1 MILALS
7 AQPARALPRV
17 GLPHADK
24 LVHAGLYA
32 VLAALLARA
41 LLGSRLRP
49 LLAGAL
55 AVLLATGFG
64 GIDELSQ
71 QLSPGREPSGLDLV
85 ADAVGAGVGA
95 LVAVRYTRRRHASHP
110 SVR

>member
-7 AQPARALPRV
+7 AQPARRLPEV
-17 GLPHADK
+17 GVQHLDK

-32 VLAALLARA
+32 VLSALVARA

-49 LLAGAL
+49 IAAGVLAA
-55 AVLLATGFG
+55 LLATGFG
-64 GIDELSQ
+64 LIDELSQ

-85 ADAVGAGVGA
+85 ADAVGAGIGA